1 MKKLFI
7 LIGTVAVL
15 HFVLFFILFVLTIV
29 TRFNFI
35 VDLFL
40 AISFPM
46 SLLPMDSKFG
56 WPGLIGFTVSN
67 SLIWGVCFGL
77 LIFGILKLVRR

>member
-1 MKKLFI
+1 MKKLFT
-7 LIGTVAVL
+7 LIGAVAVL
-15 HFVLFFILFVLTIV
+15 HFALFFILFILTCV

-35 VDLFL
+35 VDLFMAL
-40 AISFPM
+40 SFPM

-56 WPGLIGFTVSN
+56 WPQLIGFTVSN

-77 LIFGILKLVRR
+77 LLYGILKLARR